1 MADSRNSIL
10 FGTLANGGSPSNPP
24 FGEIFVKGG
33 FVPIIADQASRQVGH
48 APMNE
53 RRELGK
59 RKGAVSGG
67 LWVLSLRGLIVE
79 VERRP

>member
-33 FVPIIADQASRQVGH
+33 FVPRSDVGLRRQSTKPSRS
-48 APMNE
+48 P
-53 RRELGK
+53 R
-59 RKGAVSGG
+59 S
-67 LWVLSLRGLIVE
+67 
-79 VERRP
+79 